1 MKLSPEKQSISIR
14 GAREHNLKNI
24 DLDIMRGK
32 ITVITGVS
40 GSGKSSLAFD
50 TILAESQR
58 RFFYTLS
65 HYTRQFLDLGT
76 RPAVGQ
82 ITGLSP
88 AIALSQSETQPSS
101 RATVGT
107 LTDTSELL
115 GVLFARFGERL
126 CPIHDISAD
135 GVDIDVIIDLIF
147 KSHEGKTIGIA
158 APVVQKKK
166 GVFRKQ
172 LTSFAEK
179 GYVKALIDSEICD
192 LDPLPELNK
201 DLKHDI
207 SIIIDFIKVDNSKK
221 ARLKRSLETAIS
233 LGNEIGQ
240 CFVAKKNGTL
250 TEDTLQSF
258 SISKGCPQCGF
269 SWPKLD
275 SRHFSINSLGA
286 CSTCKGMGYL
296 KLDEEETLTSV
307 DIKSMKPCSSCH
319 GSGLKKEL
327 EAITFYKHNPR
338 TLSLMSIDDLCHLF
352 KKIKADKSIS
362 NPACQRILLEISDH
376 LNRIQS
382 IGLGYLNLSRRV
394 KSLSGGEG
402 QRLRL
407 SNVISENL
415 RGVLY
420 ILDEPSQGLSH
431 KEIDFVW
438 SNLESLKKSGNTI
451 IIVDHDENFI
461 RKADQ
466 IIDLGPEGGSQGGSI
481 VAIFKPNEAAK
492 YSKQS
497 KTASY
502 LSKTKEQSVQRKP
515 KTKPRHW
522 MEIEKPSLNNLKMP
536 SIRIP
541 TGALTVV
548 TGPSGSG
555 KSSLILGTLYP
566 NLLAQLNGQSKQSLH
581 CSRFK
586 GPKSLDKLILIDR
599 KPIAKTS
606 VSMPATYLDIFT
618 DLRQLFAKLPEAQI
632 AGLTARSFSLSVD
645 DGRCKECKGKGML
658 SLSMKFLSDAKVQCP
673 ECNGARYQPFVLDV
687 QYKGHSL
694 SDILALTIEEVLDLF
709 SSFRKISKKL
719 QPAVDLGLGYLI
731 LGQPSSSLSGGEAQR
746 LKLVPYL
753 SKQVS
758 ESSVLLL
765 DEPTRGL
772 HFEDVERLN
781 TQLERIRS
789 MGSSV
794 IVIEHHEAVINKA
807 DWVLELGPGSG
818 NEGGLI
824 AKEFQPS

>member
-24 DLDIMRGK
+24 DLDIKRGK

-115 GVLFARFGERL
+115 GVLFARFGDKL
-126 CPIHDISAD
+126 CPIHQISAD

-147 KSHEGKTIGIA
+147 RSHEGKTIGIA

-172 LTSFAEK
+172 LTGFAEK
-179 GYVKALIDSEICD
+179 GYVKALIDGEITN
-192 LDPLPELNK
+192 LTPLPELNK
-201 DLKHDI
+201 DVKHDI
-207 SIIIDFIKVDNSKK
+207 SIIVDYVKVDQTKK
-221 ARLKRSLETAIS
+221 SRLKRSLETAIN

-240 CFVAKKNGTL
+240 CFVAQKNGKL
-250 TEDTLQSF
+250 IEDTLQSF

-296 KLDEEETLTSV
+296 NQDAEETMSSV
-307 DIKSMKPCSSCH
+307 DIKSMKACSGCH

-327 EAITFYKHNPR
+327 EAITFFGKNPR
-338 TLSLMSIDDLCHLF
+338 KLSLMPIDELCDWF
-352 KKIKADKSIS
+352 KEAKANKAIS
-362 NPACQRILLEISDH
+362 NPACKRIMLEISDH
-376 LNRIQS
+376 LDRIQS

-438 SNLESLKKSGNTI
+438 SNLEALKKSGNTI

-481 VAIFKPNEAAK
+481 VAVFKPTEAAK

-497 KTASY
+497 KTARY
-502 LSKTKEQSVQRKP
+502 LAKAKGQKIRKKAKSRP
-515 KTKPRHW
+515 KHWIEIQKPN
-522 MEIEKPSLNNLKMP
+522 LNNLKMP

-566 NLLAQLNGQSKQSLH
+566 NLQAQLNGHTKQNLH
-581 CSRFK
+581 CGKFK
-586 GPKSLDKLILIDR
+586 GPNSLDKLILIDR

-618 DLRQLFAKLPEAQI
+618 DLRQLFSKLPEAQI

-645 DGRCKECKGKGML
+645 DGRCKECKGKGLL
-658 SLSMKFLSDAKVQCP
+658 SLSMKFLSDAKILCP
-673 ECNGARYQPFVLDV
+673 ECKGARYQPFALDV
-687 QYKGHSL
+687 QYKGYSL
-694 SDILALTIEEVLDLF
+694 SDILSLTIEEVLEIF
-709 SSFRKISKKL
+709 SSFRKITRKL

-753 SKQVS
+753 SKAVS

-789 MGSSV
+789 FGSSV
-794 IVIEHHEAVINKA
+794 IVIEHHEAVIDKA
-807 DWVLELGPGSG
+807 DWVIELGPGSG

-824 AKEFQPS
+824 AREFQPN